1 MRLCATV
8 TLFFPVSTWAND
20 AKRGC
25 MSATLKKFARYK
37 VDKNTSEK
45 KTQIEQWNM
54 LNLIARAC
62 TQRVHARANV
72 YKKNYNLP
80 SKVSPVGEEFH
91 HNWKFVNWFL
101 FHCFFFLSSSLV
113 SLFSCMF
120 CWLKYCNIYT
130 YICIDSMYAR
140 ARAQHIIVSLVCLLL
155 FVSVACPPSW
165 LYFSLRKWLQPNNI
179 KCTIIICN
187 DSFFSHCKCG
197 TQTNDRR
204 LSVCYLNNVK
214 RVKIQE
220 MFFLIFFLS
229 SFYVIERWM
238 MIFVH
243 IQRNVCLIIGFS
255 PYIYT
260 YIYIYICMKIQKK
273 PGVEIKERAHIF
285 TTLATDI

>member
-1 MRLCATV
+1 
-8 TLFFPVSTWAND
+8 
-20 AKRGC
+20 
-25 MSATLKKFARYK
+25 
-37 VDKNTSEK
+37 
-45 KTQIEQWNM
+45 
-54 LNLIARAC
+54 
-62 TQRVHARANV
+62 
-72 YKKNYNLP
+72 
-80 SKVSPVGEEFH
+80 
-91 HNWKFVNWFL
+91 
-101 FHCFFFLSSSLV
+101 
-113 SLFSCMF
+113 MF
-120 CWLKYCNIYT
+120 CWLKYCNIYI

-255 PYIYT
+255 PYIY
-260 YIYIYICMKIQKK
+260 IYIVYIHEDTKK
-273 PGVEIKERAHIF
+273 NQVLKSKKERIF
-285 TTLATDI
+285 SPLSPPIFNIYIEMNIIIIAAERNFMFVRDIFML

>member
-25 MSATLKKFARYK
+25 LSATLKKFVRYK

-120 CWLKYCNIYT
+120 CWLKYCNIYI
-130 YICIDSMYAR
+130 YICIDSMYER
-140 ARAQHIIVSLVCLLL
+140 ARASSTYYRIAGV
-155 FVSVACPPSW
+155 PPS
-165 LYFSLRKWLQPNNI
+165 LCL
-179 KCTIIICN
+179 C
-187 DSFFSHCKCG
+187 
-197 TQTNDRR
+197 R
-204 LSVCYLNNVK
+204 LSAVV
-214 RVKIQE
+214 I
-220 MFFLIFFLS
+220 IFFAS
-229 SFYVIERWM
+229 KMTSTKQ
-238 MIFVH
+238 H
-243 IQRNVCLIIGFS
+243 
-255 PYIYT
+255 
-260 YIYIYICMKIQKK
+260 
-273 PGVEIKERAHIF
+273 
-285 TTLATDI
+285 